1 MGGGGNNPRRNQP
14 LIFNNKEIER
24 LHNLI
29 PKDQYLCPDCGSI
42 PQLINIYSDNGYIE
56 YECENDGKILLKID
70 KYFEQLKDSEY
81 IYYNS
86 KCCICEKIQK
96 DYKEPTQ
103 IFQYCFQCQE
113 DYCFECYNNKKRHSN
128 AHLKKCIPINEKK
141 IRNIDN
147 YSEGEYTHFC
157 EDEMKSLCEKF
168 DKSKH
173 PKHQI
178 IELESIKP
186 SEDIIKIIREK
197 NKILAD
203 LIVFND
209 IILQTY
215 ENFPNNYYHIKNVIK
230 LSQSI
235 EKENSRDNKEF
246 EHAFKVFELKQKK
259 ISEAFEKFKE
269 KFNISLTGKEKDL
282 NLPGKGLTNE
292 DLELL
297 EDVKFSQ
304 LINIDFSDNNLQNT
318 DFLKSLNTNK
328 VKSLNL
334 ENNNINNIEALK
346 EKEFPKL
353 ESLNISNNK
362 IEDPS
367 PLLELKSEALKLI
380 KIVGNSGFEYTSKQM
395 KEIIDKYTKKIITVS
410 ITFEQFVNKYNCL
423 FKEDNK
429 ILYLR
434 DKKYGNDILRD
445 LNSIITDDLNRIEKL
460 DIGNCAIDNLYLLTK
475 VTFKNLKIL
484 DLSFNNIK
492 SIEFVPKFKMDKLE
506 YLYLNS
512 NQISYI
518 SPLRDIKFNLKEINL
533 KDNGFDNDVTE
544 LDSVLDN
551 LKLRIPGIK
560 IEIN

>member
-1 MGGGGNNPRRNQP
+1 M
-14 LIFNNKEIER
+14 F
-24 LHNLI
+24 
-29 PKDQYLCPDCGSI
+29 
-42 PQLINIYSDNGYIE
+42 
-56 YECENDGKILLKID
+56 
-70 KYFEQLKDSEY
+70 
-81 IYYNS
+81 
-86 KCCICEKIQK
+86 
-96 DYKEPTQ
+96 
-103 IFQYCFQCQE
+103 
-113 DYCFECYNNKKRHSN
+113 
-128 AHLKKCIPINEKK
+128 
-141 IRNIDN
+141 
-147 YSEGEYTHFC
+147 
-157 EDEMKSLCEKF
+157 
-168 DKSKH
+168 
-173 PKHQI
+173 
-178 IELESIKP
+178 
-186 SEDIIKIIREK
+186 
-197 NKILAD
+197 
-203 LIVFND
+203 
-209 IILQTY
+209 
-215 ENFPNNYYHIKNVIK
+215 
-230 LSQSI
+230 
-235 EKENSRDNKEF
+235 
-246 EHAFKVFELKQKK
+246 
-259 ISEAFEKFKE
+259 
-269 KFNISLTGKEKDL
+269 
-282 NLPGKGLTNE
+282 
-292 DLELL
+292 
-297 EDVKFSQ
+297 KFSQ
-304 LINIDFSDNNLQNT
+304 LINIDFSDNNLQNA

-380 KIVGNSGFEYTSKQM
+380 KIVGNSGFEYTSKKM

>member
-1 MGGGGNNPRRNQP
+1 
-14 LIFNNKEIER
+14 
-24 LHNLI
+24 
-29 PKDQYLCPDCGSI
+29 
-42 PQLINIYSDNGYIE
+42 
-56 YECENDGKILLKID
+56 
-70 KYFEQLKDSEY
+70 
-81 IYYNS
+81 
-86 KCCICEKIQK
+86 
-96 DYKEPTQ
+96 
-103 IFQYCFQCQE
+103 
-113 DYCFECYNNKKRHSN
+113 
-128 AHLKKCIPINEKK
+128 
-141 IRNIDN
+141 
-147 YSEGEYTHFC
+147 
-157 EDEMKSLCEKF
+157 MKSLCEKF

-178 IELESIKP
+178 IELEAIKP

-304 LINIDFSDNNLQNT
+304 LINIDFSDNNLQNA

-380 KIVGNSGFEYTSKQM
+380 KIVGNSGFEYTSKKM
-395 KEIIDKYTKKIITVS
+395 KEIIDK
-410 ITFEQFVNKYNCL
+410 
-423 FKEDNK
+423 
-429 ILYLR
+429 
-434 DKKYGNDILRD
+434 
-445 LNSIITDDLNRIEKL
+445 
-460 DIGNCAIDNLYLLTK
+460 
-475 VTFKNLKIL
+475 
-484 DLSFNNIK
+484 
-492 SIEFVPKFKMDKLE
+492 
-506 YLYLNS
+506 
-512 NQISYI
+512 
-518 SPLRDIKFNLKEINL
+518 
-533 KDNGFDNDVTE
+533 
-544 LDSVLDN
+544 
-551 LKLRIPGIK
+551 
-560 IEIN
+560 